1 MLIRLNK
8 YIAQSGKASRR
19 EADRLISEGRVIVNG
34 QVILTLGHKI
44 DAATDRVEVGQQVI
58 QPSASPVYV
67 VLNKPPGWIVTRK
80 DPHNRPTV
88 MQLLPAKLSSL
99 FPVGRL
105 DYNSEG
111 ILLLTNDGDMAN
123 RLLHPR
129 YGIKK
134 LYQVKVL
141 GSPNAKSLEAL
152 RRGIYLDGKKTAPA
166 KISLKSRGS
175 RHSWLQ
181 VEIQEGRKRE
191 VRRLFKS
198 IGHPVLILKRLR
210 FAGLSL
216 GSLKPGEWRYLTQ
229 EEIRGLRDKTEL
241 P

>member
-8 YIAQSGKASRR
+8 YIAQSGFASRR
-19 EADRLISEGRVIVNG
+19 EADRLISEGRVRVNG

-44 DAATDRVEVGQQVI
+44 AAATDRVEVGQHVI
-58 QPSASPVYV
+58 QPAAGLVYV

-88 MQLLPAKLSSL
+88 MQLLPTKLSGL

-111 ILLLTNDGDMAN
+111 ILLLTNDGEMAN

-129 YGIKK
+129 YAIKK

-141 GSPNAKSLEAL
+141 GGPSAKLLEVL

-166 KISLKSRGS
+166 RIVLKSRGS
-175 RHSWLQ
+175 KHSWLQ
-181 VEIQEGRKRE
+181 VEVHEGRKRE

-216 GSLKPGEWRYLTQ
+216 GSLKPGEWRFLTQ
-229 EEIRGLRDKTEL
+229 AEIRELRDKTEIS
-241 P
+241 

>member
-8 YIAQSGKASRR
+8 YIAQSGIASRR
-19 EADRLISEGRVIVNG
+19 EADRLISEGKVRVNG

-44 DAATDRVEVGQQVI
+44 EADTDRVMVGQQAIHPV
-58 QPSASPVYV
+58 ASPVYM
-67 VLNKPPGWIVTRK
+67 VLNKPPGLIVTRK

-88 MQLLPAKLSSL
+88 MQLLPAKLSGL

-105 DYNSEG
+105 DFNSEG
-111 ILLLTNDGDMAN
+111 LLLLTNDGDLAN

-134 LYQVKVL
+134 LYRVKVL
-141 GSPNAKSLEAL
+141 GSPDAKSLEAL
-152 RRGIYLDGKKTAPA
+152 RRGVYLDGKKTAPA
-166 KISLKSRGS
+166 KIVLKSRGS

-191 VRRLFKS
+191 LRRMFMS
-198 IGHPVLILKRLR
+198 IGHPVSILKRLR
-210 FAGLSL
+210 FAGLTL

-229 EEIRGLRDKTEL
+229 EEIRELRERTGIT
-241 P
+241 

>member
-8 YIAQSGKASRR
+8 YIAQSGTASRR
-19 EADRLISEGRVIVNG
+19 EADRLISEGRIRVNG

-44 DAATDRVEVGQQVI
+44 DAATDRVEVGKQVI
-58 QPSASPVYV
+58 QPAASLAYV
-67 VLNKPPGWIVTRK
+67 VLNKPVGWIVTRK
-80 DPHNRPTV
+80 DPQNRPTV
-88 MQLLPAKLSSL
+88 MQLLPVKLSGL

-111 ILLLTNDGDMAN
+111 ILLLTNDGEMAN

-141 GSPNAKSLEAL
+141 GSPGAKSLEAV
-152 RRGIYLDGKKTAPA
+152 RRGLYMDGKKTAPA
-166 KISLKSRGS
+166 RILLKSRGS
-175 RHSWLQ
+175 KHSWLQ
-181 VEIQEGRKRE
+181 VEIHEGRKRE

-210 FAGLSL
+210 FAMLSL
-216 GSLKPGEWRYLTQ
+216 GGLKTGEWRYLTQ
-229 EEIRGLRDKTEL
+229 AEIRGLRDRTGL
-241 P
+241 S